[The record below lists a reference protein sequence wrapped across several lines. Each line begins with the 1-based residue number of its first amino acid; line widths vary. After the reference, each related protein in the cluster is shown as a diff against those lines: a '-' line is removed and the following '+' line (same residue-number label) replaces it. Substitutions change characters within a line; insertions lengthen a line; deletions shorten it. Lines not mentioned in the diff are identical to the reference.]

1 VSTPDD
7 QEASVK
13 CLSLFSKIS
22 FSLHEGSNSSGI
34 ALALRLSNLTSRPS
48 HRLFEAISLQTQ
60 NRLIDADANPRDL
73 YGGPKAYRE
82 CLRQAAL
89 FALNR
94 TG

>member
-1 VSTPDD
+1 
-7 QEASVK
+7 
-13 CLSLFSKIS
+13 LSKIS

-34 ALALRLSNLTSRPS
+34 ALALRLSNLTSRPG
-48 HRLFEAISLQTQ
+48 HRLLEAISLKPQDG
-60 NRLIDADANPRDL
+60 LINADADPRDL
-73 YGGPKAYRE
+73 NGGPKAYRE